1 MKPLVYL
8 DIAHNATGAI
18 AIDEKRFKEILD
30 EAYEAGYQDGFEK
43 GKNSHYIMPY
53 WNGDH
58 NWNIKT
64 TLTTPTVI
72 YDTNGHTDFKS
83 NSPIYENLTAIKCN
97 TANEA
102 AIKDTLIK
110 EGTIGV
116 SMD

>member
-18 AIDEKRFKEILD
+18 VIDEKRFKEILD
-30 EAYEAGYQDGFEK
+30 EVYEAGYQDGFEK
-43 GKNSHYIMPY
+43 GKNLNYITPY

-64 TLTTPTVI
+64 TLTTPTVT